1 MVVQGR
7 RKKSSKKS
15 KRSKR
20 GPKHPGGVL
29 TEHQLID
36 LWEKMD
42 ARVEELLEGRE
53 RLPDTAVPFDATSEI
68 PIEEQK

>member
-1 MVVQGR
+1 M
-7 RKKSSKKS
+7 
-15 KRSKR
+15 
-20 GPKHPGGVL
+20 

-36 LWEKMD
+36 LWEKID